1 MSSLSSTPAQG
12 PPVKSTLATDP
23 DMSQLVAEFAGAMPQ
38 KAAELSRAWETNE
51 LESIQRLAHQLKGSS
66 GGYGFASV
74 GKAAATVENTL
85 IRLGNG
91 DAQATL
97 ERLRFE
103 FNALLDLLKRVT
115 V

>member
-1 MSSLSSTPAQG
+1 MSSLSTTPAQG
-12 PPVKSTLATDP
+12 PPVKSTLASDP
-23 DMSQLVAEFAGAMPQ
+23 DMAELVAEFAGEMPK
-38 KAAELSRAWETNE
+38 KAAELARSWDAKE
-51 LESIQRLAHQLKGSS
+51 LETLQRLAHQLKGSS

-74 GKAAATVENTL
+74 GKAAANVETTL

-91 DAQATL
+91 DTEATL

-103 FNALLDLLKRVT
+103 FNTLLDLLKRVT